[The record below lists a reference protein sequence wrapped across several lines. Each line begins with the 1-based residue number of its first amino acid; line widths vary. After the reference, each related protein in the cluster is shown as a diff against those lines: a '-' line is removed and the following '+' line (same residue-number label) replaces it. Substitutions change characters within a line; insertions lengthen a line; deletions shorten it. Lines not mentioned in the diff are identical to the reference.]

1 MSLRLLNSISAEFLA
16 AAFFAVGAHPKR
28 VKLFYG
34 GFNDLRVIRKDSRF
48 EVATER
54 AFHADAGSGQVCRAD
69 VSGFKIKNHHF
80 EMHSRTHDAFEV
92 GRKNLIAV
100 EIFAE
105 VRAGFLGVNE
115 PHAHAAL
122 EESCELSEQRD

>member
-1 MSLRLLNSISAEFLA
+1 MSPELLYPIAAKLLA
-16 AAFFAVGAHPKR
+16 AAFFAMGAHPKR
-28 VKLFYG
+28 VKLLNS
-34 GFNDLRVIRKDSRF
+34 GFNDLRVVREDSRL
-48 EVATER
+48 EVATEG
-54 AFHADAGSGQVCRAD
+54 AFHADAGSSQVCGAD
-69 VSGFKIKNHHF
+69 VGGFKIKNHHL

-92 GRKNLIAV
+92 GRENLIAV

-115 PHAHAAL
+115 SHAHAAL

>member
-1 MSLRLLNSISAEFLA
+1 M
-16 AAFFAVGAHPKR
+16 R
-28 VKLFYG
+28 VV
-34 GFNDLRVIRKDSRF
+34 REDSRL
-48 EVATER
+48 EVATEG
-54 AFHADAGSGQVCRAD
+54 AFHADASACQVCGAD
-69 VSGFKIKNHHF
+69 VGGFKVEYHHL

-105 VRAGFLGVNE
+105 VRAGFFCMNE

-122 EESCELSEQRD
+122 EESCKLSEQRD